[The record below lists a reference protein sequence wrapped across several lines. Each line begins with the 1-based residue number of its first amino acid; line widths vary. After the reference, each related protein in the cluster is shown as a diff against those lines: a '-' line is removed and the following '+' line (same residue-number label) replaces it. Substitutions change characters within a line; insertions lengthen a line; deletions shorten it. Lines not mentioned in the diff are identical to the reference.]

1 MKRRVVNRK
10 GLSSRVRENLDKNQI
25 AVNQLGIANDKLVEP
40 VPNFIEAPCEKVMKG
55 ENNTFITMGRD
66 RPSTL
71 ISGYGGKGHT
81 AAGAIDIV
89 AGRKS
94 ANIQTTDLVTGEP
107 LYVDN
112 DFVEDASR
120 IYVAQKTDIDTNFKL
135 GTGNGSKSDGRAG
148 IGIKSDNIRIIGRES
163 LRLVTGT
170 DLENSAG
177 GDIISVPGIYLVA
190 GNNYEGLQ
198 AIPLGGNLLEC
209 IESLTRHVDNLS
221 AIVDTLLT
229 YQTEYNAIIMSHTHP
244 DPLSMA
250 LGTAATGNPLEVT
263 NGSVLPSPEVVEA
276 GMKVTA
282 ALAVI
287 GKGDLVKQKTNL
299 ANFRLK
305 FLKPF
310 GKKYINSRQN
320 KVN

>member
-1 MKRRVVNRK
+1 MKRKVVNRK
-10 GLSSRVRENLDKNQI
+10 GLSHRVREKLDRNEVSI
-25 AVNQLGIANDKLVEP
+25 NQLGIANDRLVEP
-40 VPNFIEAPCEKVMKG
+40 VPNFLEAPCEKVFKG

-81 AAGAIDIV
+81 GAGAIDIV
-89 AGRKS
+89 VGRKS
-94 ANIQTTDLVTGEP
+94 ANVKTTDPITGEQ

-135 GTGNGSKSDGRAG
+135 DTGTGPKSNGRAG
-148 IGIKSDNIRIIGRES
+148 IGIKSDNIRIVGRES

-177 GDIISVPGIYLVA
+177 GQQISVPGIYLVA
-190 GNNYEGLQ
+190 GNNFGGLQ

-221 AIVDTLLT
+221 AIVDSFLT
-229 YQTEYNAIIMSHTHP
+229 YQTEYNAILMGHTHP

-250 LGTAATGNPLEVT
+250 LGTAATGNPLQIT

-276 GMKVTA
+276 GIKATA
-282 ALAVI
+282 AMTTITKA
-287 GKGDLVKQKTNL
+287 DLVRQKTNL
-299 ANFRLK
+299 AGFRLK
-305 FLKPF
+305 FLRPF
-310 GKKYINSRQN
+310 GRKYINSRQN

>member
-10 GLSSRVRENLDKNQI
+10 GLSHRVREKLDRNEV

-40 VPNFIEAPCEKVMKG
+40 VPTFLEAPCEKVFKG

-94 ANIQTTDLVTGEP
+94 ADIKTVDPISGEQ

-120 IYVAQKTDIDTNFKL
+120 IYVAQKTDIDKNFKL
-135 GTGNGSKSDGRAG
+135 DTGTGPKSDGRAG
-148 IGIKSDNIRIIGRES
+148 VGIKSDNIRIVGRES

-177 GDIISVPGIYLVA
+177 GKQISVPGIYLIA
-190 GNNYEGLQ
+190 GNNYGGLQ
-198 AIPLGGNLLEC
+198 AIPLGANLLEC
-209 IESLTRHVDNLS
+209 LESLTRHVDNLS
-221 AIVDTLLT
+221 AIVDGFLT
-229 YQTEYNAIIMSHTHP
+229 YQTEYNAILMSHTHP
-244 DPLSMA
+244 DPLSMT
-250 LGTAATGNPLEVT
+250 LGTMATGNPLQIT

-276 GMKVTA
+276 GMKATA
-282 ALAVI
+282 AMTTITKV
-287 GKGDLVKQKTNL
+287 DLVKQKTNL
-299 ANFRLK
+299 ASFRLK
-305 FLKPF
+305 FLRPF
-310 GKKYINSRQN
+310 GRKYINSRQN